1 MFGGKEVGAWML
13 VTSQER
19 RQEAAHH
26 HGRTQE
32 ILCMALPAKK
42 KKNTKRI
49 TRNRTGGEM
58 KTAQKVPCSLKIEKV
73 GVMC

>member
-1 MFGGKEVGAWML
+1 M
-13 VTSQER
+13 S
-19 RQEAAHH
+19 
-26 HGRTQE
+26 
-32 ILCMALPAKK
+32 PAKK
-42 KKNTKRI
+42 GDRKPHTITEGRKKYCVWRFQQKKKKTPKRI